1 MDIKSLLEEYDIIM
15 DDMEASS
22 GLNTV
27 IEPKKEEKNESI
39 DLTEIPANMEQA
51 TYKDIKIK
59 KPEVDDQPIAKKLL
73 SQCEDL
79 DIDDIE
85 QFPYCVEI
93 TDEVGELTYQAD
105 YDNEEAA
112 RADFNDHKY
121 ELLPNHKIELL
132 HLVDSEGFEVL
143 DSFKDGLDESLKEG
157 YKDYSICREQG
168 KDEEYYYICSN
179 DDVYCDEDGEPY
191 HFDTYEEA
199 KEFLDELQMDE
210 SFNEDTEQE
219 KIYNPTEFY
228 IVQAFDTRDN
238 RWFEYYRSYDKEDAY
253 ESYKD
258 LKEMIKEGFMGGK
271 FFKYPLLSAPG
282 TMMHNTLDES
292 FNEEYGED
300 FYHYSAYNKC
310 KDIKKIKELIKT
322 IRDDIKDAK
331 EDDNKDLTS
340 ELKQDLNKAKALLK
354 AAQDLKKNETSIN
367 EISLELA
374 QKVNDIRNKEAVLNQ
389 EEEELQKKAEK
400 SNKLLRKWKK
410 SKGYEESLQESK
422 KVGE

>member
-51 TYKDIKIK
+51 KYKDIKIK

-143 DSFKDGLDESLKEG
+143 DSFKDGMDESLKEE
-157 YKDYSICREQG
+157 YEDYSICREHG

-199 KEFLDELQMDE
+199 KEFLDELQM
-210 SFNEDTEQE
+210 
-219 KIYNPTEFY
+219 
-228 IVQAFDTRDN
+228 
-238 RWFEYYRSYDKEDAY
+238 
-253 ESYKD
+253 
-258 LKEMIKEGFMGGK
+258 
-271 FFKYPLLSAPG
+271 
-282 TMMHNTLDES
+282 DES

-374 QKVNDIRNKEAVLNQ
+374 QKINDIRNKEAVLNQ